1 MRGLGRIFKRGS
13 VYWISYYH
21 RGNEYRESSES
32 ESESQ
37 ARKLLKKRL
46 GEIGSGKLIGPVEE
60 RVTFEEM
67 TEDLLRDYRVNK
79 RKAITTIEYPIKHLR
94 ESFALNKA
102 LDLTT
107 DRINA
112 HISRRQEEG
121 AKNATINRELAAL
134 KRMFSLAVQAGK
146 LSCKP
151 YIPTLEENNARQG
164 FLDYGSFLVLR
175 ENLPENRKDA
185 VTFLY
190 HSAWRISEMRALEW
204 RDVDLAG
211 KVIRLRPEISK
222 NKDGR
227 LLPLQGELLEIIERA
242 KQARLLSCPYVF
254 HDTGQPIGDFRK
266 VWKRACK
273 QAGLGTVIVHDL
285 RRSAVRNMVRAG
297 IPERVAMSLSGHKTR
312 SVFDRY
318 NIVSEADLA
327 RATQRL
333 QAHLEEQPR
342 VPVVVPIII
351 APTKTVR

>member
-13 VYWISYYH
+13 VYWIAYYH
-21 RGNEYRESSES
+21 RGKEYRESSES

-46 GEIGSGKLIGPVEE
+46 GEMGSGKLIGPVEE

-67 TEDLLRDYRVNK
+67 IEDLLRDYQVNK
-79 RKAITTIEYPIKHLR
+79 RKAVKIIEYPIKHLR
-94 ESFALNKA
+94 KSFALDKA

-112 HISRRQEEG
+112 HIARRQQEG

-146 LSCKP
+146 LSSKP

-175 ENLPENRKDA
+175 EHLPENRKDP

-190 HSAWRISEMRALEW
+190 HSGWRVSEMKALEW
-204 RDVDLAG
+204 RDVDLSG
-211 KVIRLRPEISK
+211 KVVRLRPEISK

-242 KQARLLSCPYVF
+242 KQARQLSCPHVF
-254 HDTGQPIGDFRK
+254 HGNGQPIGDFRK

-273 QAGLGTVIVHDL
+273 QAGLGKIIVHDL